1 MDYLLA
7 VGLILFGLIALV
19 ITIFKYTKNEH
30 IGDNYLD
37 SGNTLIGFVFSLIM
51 AILPWWFAKIILIL
65 ISIGVIFIGVM
76 ILKTM

>member
-7 VGLILFGLIALV
+7 VGLILFGLIALI

-30 IGDNYLD
+30 AGDYYLD

-51 AILPWWFAKIILIL
+51 AILPWWFAKTILIL